1 MNDEVKDILKKSVK
15 DIKLSKIP
23 ISFTIG
29 TLDNICAFLYGDST
43 LKRRKTLNNFKRLF
57 FNLDEKLFEDS
68 VDIKSRVWIIQ
79 NTLVAL
85 LDEGFENME
94 TCIEYCKDKED
105 CTEYESKLLDDIS
118 KLKITYSESKYLIK
132 EMEDRLN
139 YGYALVLKDAFKQIF
154 DGVNYGEYKQF
165 KKLDEDL
172 FKLASKIDSV
182 RKETRDTG
190 AISQFSLD
198 SEDFE
203 NSVETVVNDLKD
215 RNKILKTGIM
225 RLNTFLSPG
234 YMGKRLYTYI
244 ALPGGGKST
253 MLLKSAV
260 DIKKYNKGVVAS
272 DPTKRPAVLY
282 ITLENGL
289 SETVERLFNMVA
301 SDDDIRN
308 FTPKQVMKKLRED
321 GEMKCTDKDN
331 IDIIIQYRGFE
342 NLTTQDLYG
351 IIDDLS
357 DDGYEVIALILDYIK
372 LIRPR
377 EKAPV
382 LKDAIRNITAELKQI
397 ANYYNIPVITAHQ
410 LNRSSQAIINDAKA
424 KKSNDLVALLR
435 SDGIGDAWEIQ
446 ENSDMTCVLYKEYV
460 AEAGQYWMGFKL
472 LKRRYRASESVEKLR
487 NLEFF
492 YQPCVKGN
500 EIKIMDD
507 VDEMKSLAVYSLK
520 SAQDNSL
527 GDPNIENMKKDA
539 EEAAREHKAA
549 KMRKKMDDTVEF
561 DFTSIFH

>member
-1 MNDEVKDILKKSVK
+1 MDDVKSILKKSVK
-15 DIKLSKIP
+15 DIKLAKIP
-23 ISFTIG
+23 IVFTIG

-43 LKRRKTLNNFKRLF
+43 LKRRKTLNNFKKLF

-68 VDIKSRVWIIQ
+68 IDIKSRIWVIQ
-79 NTLVAL
+79 NLLNGL

-94 TCIEYCKDKED
+94 TCVEYCRDRED
-105 CTEYESKLLDDIS
+105 CTEYANKILDELS
-118 KLKITYSESKYLIK
+118 KLKITYAESKYLIK

-172 FKLASKIDSV
+172 FKLASKIDSI

-190 AISQFSLD
+190 AVSQFSLD
-198 SEDFE
+198 GEEFE
-203 NSVETVVNDLKD
+203 NSVESTVIDLKN
-215 RNKILKTGIM
+215 RNKIFKTGIR

-260 DIKKYNKGVVAS
+260 DIKKYNKDVTAE
-272 DPTKRPAVLY
+272 DPSKRPAVLY
-282 ITLENGL
+282 ITLENSL
-289 SETVERLFNMVA
+289 SETIERLFNMVA

-308 FTPKQVMKKLRED
+308 YTPKQVMKKLRED
-321 GEMKCTDKDN
+321 GQLKCSDKDN

-342 NLTTQDLYG
+342 DLTTEDLYG
-351 IIDDLS
+351 IVDDLS
-357 DDGYEVIALILDYIK
+357 DDGVEVIALILDYIK
-372 LIRPR
+372 LIKPK
-377 EKAPV
+377 EKSQS
-382 LKDAIRNITAELKQI
+382 LKDAIRNITSELKQI
-397 ANYYNIPVITAHQ
+397 ANFYNIPVITAHQ
-410 LNRSSQAIINDAKA
+410 LNRSSQAVINDAKA
-424 KKSNDLVALLR
+424 KKGENLVALLR

-460 AEAGQYWMGFKL
+460 AEQGQYWMGFKL
-472 LKRRYRASESVEKLR
+472 LKRRYRSTETAEKLR

-507 VDEMKSLAVYSLK
+507 VDEIKSLAVYSLK
-520 SAQDNSL
+520 SIQDNSL
-527 GDPNIENMKKDA
+527 GDPNIQNIQKDA
-539 EEAAREHKAA
+539 EEAANEHKAA
-549 KMRKKMDDTVEF
+549 KMKKKMEETVEF

>member
-1 MNDEVKDILKKSVK
+1 MDEVKNILKKSVK
-15 DIKLSKIP
+15 DIKLAKIP
-23 ISFTIG
+23 IVFTIG
-29 TLDNICAFLYGDST
+29 TLDNICAFLYGDSA

-79 NTLVAL
+79 NMLNAL

-94 TCIEYCKDKED
+94 TCIEYCRDRDD
-105 CTEYESKLLDDIS
+105 CTEYENKLLDELPR
-118 KLKITYSESKYLIK
+118 LKITYAESKYLIK

-190 AISQFSLD
+190 AVSQFSLD
-198 SEDFE
+198 DEEFE
-203 NSVETVVNDLKD
+203 NSVETSVVDLKN
-215 RNKILKTGIM
+215 RNKIFKTGIK

-234 YMGKRLYTYI
+234 YMGGRLYTYI

-260 DIKKYNKGVVAS
+260 DIKRYNKEVVS
-272 DPTKRPAVLY
+272 EDPTKRPAVLY
-282 ITLENGL
+282 ISLENSL
-289 SETVERLFNMVA
+289 SETIERLFNMVA

-308 FTPKQVMKKLRED
+308 YTPKQVMKKLREE
-321 GEMKCTDKDN
+321 GQMKCTDKDN

-342 NLTTQDLYG
+342 DLTTEDLYG
-351 IIDDLS
+351 IVDDLA
-357 DDGYEVIALILDYIK
+357 DDGYDVVSLILDYMK
-372 LIRPR
+372 LIKPK
-377 EKAPV
+377 EKAASI
-382 LKDAIRNITAELKQI
+382 KDALRSISIELKNL
-397 ANYYNIPVITAHQ
+397 ANFYNIPVITAHQ
-410 LNRSSQAIINDAKA
+410 LNRSSAAIINAAKA
-424 KKSNDLVALLR
+424 KKGDNLVTLLQ

-460 AEAGQYWMGFKL
+460 ADQGQYWMGFKL
-472 LKRRYRASESVEKLR
+472 LKRRYRSTETAEKLR

-492 YQPCVKGN
+492 YQPCIKGN

-507 VDEMKSLAVYSLK
+507 ADEVKSLAVYSLK
-520 SAQDNSL
+520 SVQDNSL
-527 GDPNIENMKKDA
+527 GDPNIENMQKDA
-539 EEAAREHKAA
+539 EDAAREHKAA
-549 KMRKKMDDTVEF
+549 KMKKKMEETVEF

>member
-1 MNDEVKDILKKSVK
+1 MDEVKNILKKSVK
-15 DIKLSKIP
+15 DIKLAKIP
-23 ISFTIG
+23 IVFTIG
-29 TLDNICAFLYGDST
+29 TLDNICAFLYGDSA

-79 NTLVAL
+79 NMLNAL

-94 TCIEYCKDKED
+94 TCIEYCRDRDD
-105 CTEYESKLLDDIS
+105 CTEYENKLLDELPR
-118 KLKITYSESKYLIK
+118 LKITYAESKYLIK

-190 AISQFSLD
+190 AVSQFSLD
-198 SEDFE
+198 DEEFE
-203 NSVETVVNDLKD
+203 NSVETSVVDLKN
-215 RNKILKTGIM
+215 RNKIFKTGVK

-234 YMGKRLYTYI
+234 YMGGRLYTYI

-260 DIKKYNKGVVAS
+260 DIKRYNKEVVS
-272 DPTKRPAVLY
+272 EDPTKRPAVLY
-282 ITLENGL
+282 ISLENSL
-289 SETVERLFNMVA
+289 SETIERLFNMVA

-308 FTPKQVMKKLRED
+308 YTPKQVMKKLREE
-321 GEMKCTDKDN
+321 GQMKCTDKDN

-342 NLTTQDLYG
+342 DLTTEDLYG
-351 IIDDLS
+351 IVDDLA
-357 DDGYEVIALILDYIK
+357 DDGYDVVSLILDYMK
-372 LIRPR
+372 LIKPK
-377 EKAPV
+377 EKAASI
-382 LKDAIRNITAELKQI
+382 KDALRSISIELKNL
-397 ANYYNIPVITAHQ
+397 ANFYNIPVITAHQ
-410 LNRSSQAIINDAKA
+410 LNRSSAAIINAAKA
-424 KKSNDLVALLR
+424 KKGDNLVTLLQ

-460 AEAGQYWMGFKL
+460 ADQGQYWMGFKL
-472 LKRRYRASESVEKLR
+472 LKRRYRSTETAEKLR

-507 VDEMKSLAVYSLK
+507 ADEVKSLAVYSLK
-520 SAQDNSL
+520 SVQDNSL
-527 GDPNIENMKKDA
+527 GDPNIENMQKDA
-539 EEAAREHKAA
+539 EDAAREHKAA
-549 KMRKKMDDTVEF
+549 KMKKKMEETVEF

>member
-1 MNDEVKDILKKSVK
+1 MDEVKNILKKSVK

-23 ISFTIG
+23 IVFTIG

-57 FNLDEKLFEDS
+57 FNLDESLFEDS

-79 NTLVAL
+79 NLLTAL

-94 TCIEYCKDKED
+94 TCVEYCRDRED
-105 CTEYESKLLDDIS
+105 CTEYSNKLLDELP
-118 KLKITYSESKYLIK
+118 KLKITYPESKYLIK

-139 YGYALVLKDAFKQIF
+139 YGYALILKDAFKQIF

-190 AISQFSLD
+190 AVSQFSL
-198 SEDFE
+198 EGEEFE
-203 NSVETVVNDLKD
+203 NSVESSVIDLKN
-215 RNKILKTGIM
+215 RNRIFKTGIK

-234 YMGKRLYTYI
+234 YMGGRLYTYI

-260 DIKKYNKGVVAS
+260 DIKKYNKDVVS
-272 DPTKRPAVLY
+272 EDPTKRPAVLY
-282 ITLENGL
+282 ISLENSL
-289 SETVERLFNMVA
+289 SETIERLFNMVA

-308 FTPKQVMKKLRED
+308 YTPKQVMKKLREE
-321 GEMKCTDKDN
+321 GQLKCTDKDN

-342 NLTTQDLYG
+342 DLRTDDLYG
-351 IIDDLS
+351 IVDDLA
-357 DDGYEVIALILDYIK
+357 DDGYEVVTLILDYMK
-372 LIRPR
+372 LIKPKD
-377 EKAPV
+377 KAANI
-382 LKDAIRNITAELKQI
+382 KDALRCISTELKNL
-397 ANYYNIPVITAHQ
+397 ANFYNIPVITAHQ
-410 LNRSSQAIINDAKA
+410 LNRSSAAIINAAKA
-424 KKSNDLVALLR
+424 KKSENLVTLLQ

-460 AEAGQYWMGFKL
+460 PEQGQFWMGFKL
-472 LKRRYRASESVEKLR
+472 LKRRYRSTETAEKLR

-507 VDEMKSLAVYSLK
+507 VDEIKSLAVYSLK
-520 SAQDNSL
+520 SIQDNSL
-527 GDPNIENMKKDA
+527 GDPNIENIQKDA

-549 KMRKKMDDTVEF
+549 KMKKKMDEIVDF
-561 DFTSIFH
+561 DFTSVFH

>member
-1 MNDEVKDILKKSVK
+1 MNEEVKNILKKSVK

-23 ISFTIG
+23 ILFTIG
-29 TLDNICAFLYGDST
+29 TLDNICAFLYGNST

-57 FNLDEKLFEDS
+57 FNLDEKLYEDS

-79 NTLVAL
+79 NMLTAM
-85 LDEGFENME
+85 LDEGFENSDS
-94 TCIEYCKDKED
+94 CIEYCRDKED
-105 CTEYESKLLDDIS
+105 CTEYENKLLDEIP
-118 KLKITYSESKYLIK
+118 KLQINYSESKYLIK

-154 DGVNYGEYKQF
+154 DGVNYGEYKTF

-190 AISQFSLD
+190 AVSQFSLD
-198 SEDFE
+198 GEEFE
-203 NSVETVVNDLKD
+203 NSVENVVNDLKD
-215 RNKILKTGIM
+215 RNKIFKTGVM

-253 MLLKSAV
+253 VLLKSAV
-260 DIKKYNKGVVAS
+260 DIKKYNKEVVAE

-289 SETVERLFNMVA
+289 AETVERLFNMVA

-308 FTPKQVMKKLRED
+308 YTPKQVMKKLRED
-321 GEMKCTDKDN
+321 GELKCTDKDN

-342 NLTTQDLYG
+342 DITTEDLYG

-357 DDGYEVIALILDYIK
+357 DDGYEVIALILDYMK
-372 LIRPR
+372 LIKPKTKSANMK
-377 EKAPV
+377 EA
-382 LKDAIRNITAELKQI
+382 LRNISIELKII

-410 LNRSSQAIINDAKA
+410 LNRSSAAIINAAKA
-424 KKSNDLVALLR
+424 KKGENLVTLLQ

-460 AEAGQYWMGFKL
+460 AETGQYWMGFKL
-472 LKRRYRASESVEKLR
+472 LKRRYRASDTIEKLR

-507 VDEMKSLAVYSLK
+507 VNELKSLAVYSLK
-520 SAQDNSL
+520 GSQDNSF
-527 GDPNIENMKKDA
+527 GDPNVENMKQDA
-539 EEAAREHKAA
+539 EDAARDHKAA
-549 KMRKKMDDTVEF
+549 KMKKKMDETVEF